1 MKEQLTHLKE
11 QLTHLNNNIADFI
24 EVLDYAKDKKQL
36 NTYLNSIWEMT
47 KEIRNAIGS
56 PNSRKN

>member
-1 MKEQLTHLKE
+1 MKEQLTKLKE

-24 EVLDYAKDKKQL
+24 EVLDCAKDQKQL
-36 NTYLNSIWEMT
+36 NIYLNSIWEMT